1 MGLRT
6 ALTHGSVLHA
16 GLHGAEVCSTPR
28 RMEVYST
35 PSCWT
40 PRAAPGWK
48 CAPHPA
54 AIVVVLLK
62 EGRTVGP
69 RGYPDLDV
77 YGGFTAA
84 PGRRDDD
91 EITYLLTY
99 LLTYWSI

>member
-16 GLHGAEVCSTPR
+16 GVQGAEVCSTPR
-28 RMEVYST
+28 RVEVYST

-77 YGGFTAA
+77 YGGFRAA
-84 PGRRDDD
+84 PVRRDDD
-91 EITYLLTY
+91 EGHASFA
-99 LLTYWSI
+99 WPP